1 MNEEKEIKS
10 LKLSLPYVTEEGKN
24 TLREMTV
31 TFKKVIEKESGS
43 YNNDYSPIYS
53 MSMSIVIP
61 DHIHKKLCGATVG
74 RKSEINDRGSRQYK
88 TDFSKTITSESL
100 ASVTE
105 RYRDVIYDYKWL
117 IHLDKM
123 EVTKVIFYTFDGSNS
138 NGNKSYWDGK
148 MMGNDTQISYSF
160 MVGYISKDGKSRLNI
175 DRKVITRQDGDQIN
189 WDYIEHTPD
198 REMFFVTIF
207 SKFKDLL
214 SQLNG
219 FKDKITPHSIDE
231 MVRAGVRLLN

>member
-1 MNEEKEIKS
+1 MNEEIKS

-53 MSMSIVIP
+53 MKMSIVIP
-61 DHIHKKLCGATVG
+61 DHIHKKLCGAIVG
-74 RKSEINDRGSRQYK
+74 RKSDINDRGSREYK
-88 TDFSKTITSESL
+88 TDFAKTITSESL
-100 ASVTE
+100 SAVTE

-117 IHLDKM
+117 INMDKM
-123 EVTKVIFYTFDGSNS
+123 EVTKVIFYTFDGTNTAS
-138 NGNKSYWDGK
+138 NKSYWDGK
-148 MMGNDTQISYSF
+148 MMGNDTQVSYSF
-160 MVGYISKDGKSRLNI
+160 MVGYISKDGKNRLNI
-175 DRKVITRQDGDQIN
+175 DRKIITRQDGDQIN
-189 WDYIEHTPD
+189 WDYVEHTPD

-214 SQLNG
+214 AQLNG
-219 FKDKITPHSIDE
+219 FKKKITPHSIDE
-231 MVRAGVRLLN
+231 MIKAGVKLLN